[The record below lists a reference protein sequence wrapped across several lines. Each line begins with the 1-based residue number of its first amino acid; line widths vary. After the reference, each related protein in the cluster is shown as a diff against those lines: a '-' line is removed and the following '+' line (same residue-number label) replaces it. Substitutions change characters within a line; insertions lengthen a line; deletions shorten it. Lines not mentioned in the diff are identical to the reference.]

1 MNLLSAAGLLAALF
15 HLRLGLYVWNKRQ
28 PDSGASGF
36 LAVCL
41 CMAVWSLAYAF
52 LYSAGSTAAAWLFY
66 RIGALGWILLPPTFL
81 AFIMQITGR
90 RGRGWRIFLA
100 AGFTLA
106 AGLLV
111 LSFTGA
117 VFAIG
122 FGQGPYGVYE
132 IHRPGNPLY
141 MVYLGFNLACFIP
154 GLLVLTALARK
165 SGDWRRQRM
174 ASVTRNGALT
184 SMLGVAAGNILIPA
198 SGSHVPAVGT
208 LLTVL
213 GSWWIW
219 RGISNFRLLNIRS
232 DHTLTEVMDKMMDML
247 FLLDHQARILE
258 ANPQCQQVT
267 GCKTAD
273 FRGQPLARFVVEKKL
288 LASHLEACI
297 KKRVHSRR
305 FACHLSGGAPVPVEL
320 YLSPIYNTADRP
332 DGYVVVAHD
341 LRGTLDLQLQIKE
354 RRRAE
359 TRLKKTMQALESER
373 NILRT
378 KQELFKAELA
388 LARSIQQ
395 QLLPVRIR
403 DETIG
408 VFFRPLEELGGDFF
422 DFLELED
429 ALGIFMSDV
438 SGHGVPAALISAMI
452 KSILLQSRS
461 AWADPAALLAAVNHT
476 LCGQTGGNYVTALYG
491 VYDRKHNTFRY
502 ANAGHPSPWRI
513 PAGDAPVRQFADEA
527 RAVPLGIWNNEEI
540 SRLGKEW
547 KNMELALMPE
557 EKLFFYTDGLVE
569 AERNGSSFGERHLPQ
584 LLARHRAGSA
594 ADLVLALSR
603 ARFRFRAD
611 SDSED
616 DICMIC
622 ITGG

>member
-1 MNLLSAAGLLAALF
+1 
-15 HLRLGLYVWNKRQ
+15 
-28 PDSGASGF
+28 
-36 LAVCL
+36 
-41 CMAVWSLAYAF
+41 
-52 LYSAGSTAAAWLFY
+52 
-66 RIGALGWILLPPTFL
+66 
-81 AFIMQITGR
+81 
-90 RGRGWRIFLA
+90 
-100 AGFTLA
+100 
-106 AGLLV
+106 
-111 LSFTGA
+111 
-117 VFAIG
+117 
-122 FGQGPYGVYE
+122 
-132 IHRPGNPLY
+132 
-141 MVYLGFNLACFIP
+141 
-154 GLLVLTALARK
+154 VLTALARK
-165 SGDWRRQRM
+165 SRDWRQKRM
-174 ASVTRNGALT
+174 ASVTRNGALI

-198 SGSHVPAVGT
+198 SGSQIPAVGT

-258 ANPQCQQVT
+258 ANPECQQVT
-267 GCKTAD
+267 GCMTAEL
-273 FRGQPLARFVVEKKL
+273 RGQPLARFVLEKKL
-288 LASHLEACI
+288 LASHLDTCV

-305 FACHLSGGAPVPVEL
+305 FACHLHGADPVPVEL

-341 LRGTLDLQLQIKE
+341 MRGTLDLQLQIKE
-354 RRRAE
+354 RKRAE

-378 KQELFKAELA
+378 KQELINAELA
-388 LARSIQQ
+388 LARAIQQ
-395 QLLPVRIR
+395 QLLPVRIQ

-422 DFLELED
+422 DLLEMED
-429 ALGIFMSDV
+429 SLGIFMSDV
-438 SGHGVPAALISAMI
+438 SGHGVPAALISAMV

-461 AWADPAALLAAVNHT
+461 SWADPAALLGAVNHT

-491 VYDRKHNTFRY
+491 VYDRKRNTFRY

-513 PAGDAPVRQFADEA
+513 PAGNTPVRQFADKA
-527 RAVPLGIWNNEEI
+527 RGVPARDLGQRGDQPARQGMAEHGTGA
-540 SRLGKEW
+540 RTGRKT
-547 KNMELALMPE
+547 
-557 EKLFFYTDGLVE
+557 LFFYTDGLVE
-569 AERNGSSFGERHLPQ
+569 AEKNGSSFGEDHLPQ
-584 LLARHRAGSA
+584 LLARHCASSA

-622 ITGG
+622 ISCG

>member
-15 HLRLGLYVWNKRQ
+15 HLKLGLYVWNKRQ
-28 PDSGASGF
+28 SDSGASGF
-36 LAVCL
+36 LAICL

-52 LYSAGSTAAAWLFY
+52 LYSAGSTTAAWVFY
-66 RIGALGWILLPPTFL
+66 RIGSLGWILLPPAFL
-81 AFIMQITGR
+81 AFILQITGR
-90 RGRGWRIFLA
+90 HGRGWKIFLA
-100 AGFTLA
+100 TGFATA

-117 VFAIG
+117 VFATG

-141 MVYLGFNLACFIP
+141 MAYLFFNLACFIP
-154 GLLVLTALARK
+154 GLLLLTTIARRDR
-165 SGDWRRQRM
+165 DWRRQRM

-198 SGSHVPAVGT
+198 LGSHIPAIGT

-267 GCKTAD
+267 GCRTAD
-273 FRGQPLARFVVEKKL
+273 FRGRPLSRFVLEKKL
-288 LASHLEACI
+288 LASHLDACE
-297 KKRVHSRR
+297 KKQVHSRR
-305 FACHLSGGAPVPVEL
+305 FACHLHGPGPVPVEL

-341 LRGTLDLQLQIKE
+341 MRGTLDLQLQIKE
-354 RRRAE
+354 RKRAE

-378 KQELFKAELA
+378 KQELINAELA
-388 LARSIQQ
+388 LARTIQQ
-395 QLLPVRIR
+395 QLLPVLFR

-408 VFFRPLEELGGDFF
+408 VFFRPMEALGGDFF
-422 DFLELED
+422 DFLEMED
-429 ALGIFMSDV
+429 SLGIFMSDV
-438 SGHGVPAALISAMI
+438 SGHGVPAALISAMV
-452 KSILLQSRS
+452 KSILLQSRDV
-461 AWADPAALLAAVNHT
+461 WADPAALLAAVNQT
-476 LCGQTGGNYVTALYG
+476 LCGQTSGNYVTALYG
-491 VYDRKHNTFRY
+491 VYDRRRRTFRY

-513 PAGDAPVRQFADEA
+513 PADGAPARQLADEA
-527 RAVPLGIWNNEEI
+527 RGVPLGIWDNGEVR
-540 SRLGKEW
+540 RLGKGW
-547 KNMELALMPE
+547 RNMELQLARS
-557 EKLFFYTDGLVE
+557 EKLFLYTDGLVD
-569 AERNGSSFGERHLPQ
+569 AEKNGETFGERRLPQ
-584 LLARHRAGSA
+584 TLARHHAGSA
-594 ADLVLALSR
+594 EQLVLALSR
-603 ARFRFRAD
+603 ARYSFRAD

-616 DICMIC
+616 DVCMIC
-622 ITGG
+622 IAGG